1 MALVKYISTA
11 LNYAGSIGVIIVLL
25 KVTGFYDSSIIVWLA
40 GLWVLAMIGFHN
52 RNKSDRSS
60 PLNLDLTYGDIKKS
74 FRDAYKK

>member
-25 KVTGFYDSSIIVWLA
+25 KVTGFYDSSIILWLA

-52 RNKSDRSS
+52 RNKSHRSS
-60 PLNLDLTYGDIKKS
+60 PLNLDLTYSDIKKS